1 LNLRFDNSEEAVQ
14 RRKQFLIES
23 QIGICDIVESAKR
36 EKIDASDLGMKDI
49 KLRNIIGYLKKFP
62 AIKTLLFI
70 GGNSKNGPEYLF
82 RKLLKKNGIKL
93 DLVSNEVPR
102 IHEFK
107 LSTPI
112 QQNNSILDRKI
123 RTVSLSSSS
132 GAANIS
138 ISRLPLYKK
147 HKAKNPKFNTFDF
160 RVLQY
165 SQWL

>member
-1 LNLRFDNSEEAVQ
+1 MNLRFDNSEEAVQ

-23 QIGICDIVESAKR
+23 QIGICDIVEFAKR
-36 EKIDASDLGMKDI
+36 EKIDASDLGMTDI
-49 KLRNIIGYLKKFP
+49 KLRNIIGYLKKS
-62 AIKTLLFI
+62 ANIETLIFI
-70 GGNSKNGPEYLF
+70 GGNSRNGPEYLF
-82 RKLLKKNGIKL
+82 RKQLRKHGIKL

-102 IHEFK
+102 VHEFR
-107 LSTPI
+107 LSTPVI
-112 QQNNSILDRKI
+112 QNNNISDRKI